1 MHREKKVPL
10 NPRKLALYTLLFGI
24 VTFALISFFYLSLDL
39 PIAEAA
45 HSLKGTFI
53 VTAGKLISDL
63 ASKHVIQ
70 TITFI
75 TLVAGAI
82 DAIFY
87 GLSLRAKSILLVSM
101 STMTAMLTGDELK
114 WLFGRCRPPMFFE
127 DSAYGFAWFSGKY
140 IQNSFPSGH
149 TLRAFSLAT
158 AVSMLLPRK
167 KAIPLLIATAVGIS
181 RVIVSKHYPSD
192 VIFGC
197 FIGVTCAIWSYFF
210 LFDWNK
216 SRQQKPK

>member
-114 WLFGRCRPPMFFE
+114 WLFGRLP
-127 DSAYGFAWFSGKY
+127 SA
-140 IQNSFPSGH
+140 
-149 TLRAFSLAT
+149 
-158 AVSMLLPRK
+158 
-167 KAIPLLIATAVGIS
+167 
-181 RVIVSKHYPSD
+181 D
-192 VIFGC
+192 VF
-197 FIGVTCAIWSYFF
+197 
-210 LFDWNK
+210 
-216 SRQQKPK
+216 